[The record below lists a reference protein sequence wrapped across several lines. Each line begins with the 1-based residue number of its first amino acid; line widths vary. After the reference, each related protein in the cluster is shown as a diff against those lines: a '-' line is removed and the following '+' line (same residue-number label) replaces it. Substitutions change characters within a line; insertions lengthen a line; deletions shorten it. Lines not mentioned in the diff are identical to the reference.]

1 VSSGKTFLT
10 FGDRLPG
17 RALFA
22 GLLFAAL
29 LWCYGGT
36 ASAPLLLDD
45 EITLVRNRSIQQL
58 GDWASVLSPPA
69 EGTTGGR
76 PLANLSFALTYAV
89 SGVQP
94 WAHRLANVCLHGIV
108 SLLAFGLVRRMLQL
122 PGLPNRLRDRA
133 GELGAAIALLWAVHP
148 LLTQCVTYVSQ
159 RTEVLMAGAYL
170 LTLYAFIRAE
180 TEPSRGETWRF
191 ISVAACWLGSLCK
204 EAIATVPFAVLLCH
218 WLLLRIDLRTLW
230 RERLGYYA
238 ALTLSWT
245 ILAVSLDKVYERGVT
260 FDAGV
265 SPLQYATVQVSAV
278 VEYLRVSLWP
288 HPLIF
293 DHSPLVVIHPRLSLP
308 HALVLISLL
317 GGVAWSLVRRSRWGF
332 LGSLPLLI
340 LAPTSSFIPVVNAA
354 VAENRASLP
363 SLAVVAAVVV
373 VLALVLNRWMARLTF
388 GVLMVSAA
396 WATVVRN
403 HDYAD
408 AISLW
413 RDTVEKD
420 PGNPRAH
427 GQLAFALY
435 SHGQPEAA
443 LWHYREALRLDPDR
457 APHHTGA
464 GVILANQPGGLAEA
478 QRHLAEAVRLKPNEA
493 EANANLG
500 SVMGRLGKDLDGA
513 ERHLREALRLA
524 PGDAGVWFLYGEFF
538 EQRRSDLSEAR
549 RAYRETLR
557 LRPGF
562 EPALLALARLE
573 SSATRQ
579 GGTPSSPS
587 LP

>member
-1 VSSGKTFLT
+1 VSRGKDLLA

-22 GLLFAAL
+22 GVLFAAL
-29 LWCYGGT
+29 LWCYGGA

-45 EITLVRNRSIQQL
+45 EITLVRNRSIHRL
-58 GDWASVLSPPA
+58 GDWRAVLSPPA
-69 EGTTGGR
+69 DGTTGGR

-94 WAHRLANVCLHGIV
+94 WAHRLANVGLHGIV
-108 SLLAFGLVRRMLQL
+108 SLLAFGVVRRLLAL
-122 PGLPNRLRDRA
+122 PESPTRLRDRA
-133 GELGAAIALLWAVHP
+133 GELGAAVALLWAVHP

-159 RTEVLMAGAYL
+159 RTEVLMAGGYL
-170 LTLYAFIRAE
+170 LTIYAFIRAE
-180 TEPSRGETWRF
+180 TEPSRGPAWRVV
-191 ISVAACWLGSLCK
+191 SVAACWFGSLCK

-218 WLLLRIDLRTLW
+218 WLLLRMDLRTLW

-245 ILAVSLDKVYERGVT
+245 ILAVSLNKVYERGVT

-265 SPLQYATVQVSAV
+265 SPVQYARVQVSAV
-278 VEYLRVSLWP
+278 VEYLRLSLWP

-293 DHSPLVVIHPRLSLP
+293 DHSPLVVFDPRLSLP
-308 HALVLISLL
+308 HALVMVALL
-317 GGVAWSLVRRSRWGF
+317 AGVGWSLARRSRWGVF
-332 LGSLPLLI
+332 GSVFLLI

-354 VAENRASLP
+354 VAENRAYLP

-373 VLALVLNRWMARLTF
+373 VLALVLNRWMARVTFAVLT
-388 GVLMVSAA
+388 VSAA
-396 WATVVRN
+396 WATVLRN

-408 AISLW
+408 AISIW

-435 SHGQPEAA
+435 SQGQPEAA
-443 LWHYREALRLDPDR
+443 LRHYREALRLDPDR
-457 APHHTGA
+457 AAHHTGA
-464 GVILANQPGGLAEA
+464 GAILAGQPGGLAEA

-493 EANANLG
+493 EAKANLG
-500 SVMGRLGKDLDGA
+500 AVLGRLGRDLDGA

-524 PGDAGVWFLYGEFF
+524 PGDAGIWFLYGEFF
-538 EQRRSDLSEAR
+538 EQRRSDLPEAR

-557 LRPGF
+557 LRPAF

-573 SSATRQ
+573 SSAPRN
-579 GGTPSSPS
+579 GVTPASSSFP
-587 LP
+587 

>member
-1 VSSGKTFLT
+1 MSSGKTFLT

-69 EGTTGGR
+69 DGTTGGR

-108 SLLAFGLVRRMLQL
+108 SLLAFGVVRRVLAL
-122 PGLPNRLRDRA
+122 PGFPGRLRDRA
-133 GELGAAIALLWAVHP
+133 GELGAVAALLWAVHP

-170 LTLYAFIRAE
+170 LTLYAFLRSE
-180 TEPSRGETWRF
+180 TEPARSDVWRF
-191 ISVAACWLGSLCK
+191 LSVAACWLGSLCK

-218 WLLLRIDLRTLW
+218 WLLLRVDLRTLW

-245 ILAVSLDKVYERGVT
+245 ILAVSLNKVYERGVT

-265 SPLQYATVQVSAV
+265 SPVQYATVQVSAV
-278 VEYLRVSLWP
+278 VEYLRLSFWP

-293 DHSPLVVIHPRLSLP
+293 DHSPLVVFQPQLSLP
-308 HALVLISLL
+308 HALVLIALL
-317 GGVAWSLVRRSRWGF
+317 GGVGWCLARRSRWGF
-332 LGSLPLLI
+332 AGAWFFLI
-340 LAPTSSFIPVVNAA
+340 LAPTSSVIPVVNAA
-354 VAENRASLP
+354 VAENRVYLP
-363 SLAVVAAVVV
+363 SLAVVAAAVVA
-373 VLALVLNRWMARLTF
+373 LALVLNRWVARLTF
-388 GVLMVSAA
+388 GVLAVSAA
-396 WATVVRN
+396 WATVGRN
-403 HDYAD
+403 QDYAD

-413 RDTVEKD
+413 QDTVEKEA
-420 PGNPRAH
+420 GNPRAH

-443 LWHYREALRLDPDR
+443 LRHYREALRLDPDR
-457 APHHTGA
+457 AAHHTGA
-464 GVILANQPGGLAEA
+464 GVILAAQPGGLAEA
-478 QRHLAEAVRLKPNEA
+478 QRHLVEAVRLKPDEA

-500 SVMGRLGKDLDGA
+500 AVLGRLGKDLAGA

-524 PGDAGVWFLYGEFF
+524 PGDPGVWFLYGEFV
-538 EQRRSDLSEAR
+538 EQRRSDLPEAR
-549 RAYRETLR
+549 RAYREALR

-562 EPALLALARLE
+562 EPARQSLARL
-573 SSATRQ
+573 
-579 GGTPSSPS
+579 
-587 LP
+587 

>member
-1 VSSGKTFLT
+1 MSSGKTFLT
-10 FGDRLPG
+10 FGDRLPV

-69 EGTTGGR
+69 DGTTGGR

-108 SLLAFGLVRRMLQL
+108 SVLAFGVVRRVLAL
-122 PGLPNRLRDRA
+122 PGFPGRLRDRA
-133 GELGAAIALLWAVHP
+133 GELGAVAALLWAVHP

-170 LTLYAFIRAE
+170 LTLYAFLRSE
-180 TEPSRGETWRF
+180 TEPARSDVWRF
-191 ISVAACWLGSLCK
+191 LSVAACWLGSLCK

-218 WLLLRIDLRTLW
+218 WLLLRVDLRTLW

-245 ILAVSLDKVYERGVT
+245 ILAVSLNKVYERGVT

-265 SPLQYATVQVSAV
+265 SPVQYATVQVSAV
-278 VEYLRVSLWP
+278 VEYLRLSFWP

-293 DHSPLVVIHPRLSLP
+293 DHSPLVVFQPQLSLP
-308 HALVLISLL
+308 HALVLIALL
-317 GGVAWSLVRRSRWGF
+317 GGVGWCLARRSRWGF
-332 LGSLPLLI
+332 AGAWFFLI
-340 LAPTSSFIPVVNAA
+340 LAPTSSVIPVVNAA
-354 VAENRASLP
+354 VAENRVYLP
-363 SLAVVAAVVV
+363 SLAVVAAAVVAR
-373 VLALVLNRWMARLTF
+373 ALDLHRWGARLTF
-388 GVLMVSAA
+388 GVLAVSAA
-396 WATVVRN
+396 WATVGRN
-403 HDYAD
+403 QDYAD

-413 RDTVEKD
+413 QDTVEKEA
-420 PGNPRAH
+420 GNPRAH

-443 LWHYREALRLDPDR
+443 LRHYREALRLDPDR
-457 APHHTGA
+457 AAHHTGA
-464 GVILANQPGGLAEA
+464 GVILAAQPGGLAEA
-478 QRHLAEAVRLKPNEA
+478 QRHLVEAVRLKPDEA

-500 SVMGRLGKDLDGA
+500 AVLGRLGKDLAGA

-524 PGDAGVWFLYGEFF
+524 PGDPGVWFLYGEFV
-538 EQRRSDLSEAR
+538 EQRRSDLPEAR
-549 RAYRETLR
+549 RAYREALR

-562 EPALLALARLE
+562 EPARQSLARL
-573 SSATRQ
+573 
-579 GGTPSSPS
+579 
-587 LP
+587 

>member
-1 VSSGKTFLT
+1 
-10 FGDRLPG
+10 
-17 RALFA
+17 
-22 GLLFAAL
+22 
-29 LWCYGGT
+29 
-36 ASAPLLLDD
+36 
-45 EITLVRNRSIQQL
+45 
-58 GDWASVLSPPA
+58 
-69 EGTTGGR
+69 
-76 PLANLSFALTYAV
+76 
-89 SGVQP
+89 
-94 WAHRLANVCLHGIV
+94 
-108 SLLAFGLVRRMLQL
+108 
-122 PGLPNRLRDRA
+122 
-133 GELGAAIALLWAVHP
+133 
-148 LLTQCVTYVSQ
+148 
-159 RTEVLMAGAYL
+159 
-170 LTLYAFIRAE
+170 
-180 TEPSRGETWRF
+180 
-191 ISVAACWLGSLCK
+191 
-204 EAIATVPFAVLLCH
+204 VPFAVLLCH

-354 VAENRASLP
+354 VAENRAYLP

>member
-1 VSSGKTFLT
+1 MSSGKIYLALGVRFYE
-10 FGDRLPG
+10 

-22 GLLFAAL
+22 GLLCAFL

-45 EITLVRNRSIQQL
+45 EITLVRNRSIQRL
-58 GDWASVLSPPA
+58 AEWAAVLSPPA
-69 EGTTGGR
+69 DSTTGGR

-108 SLLAFGLVRRMLQL
+108 SLLAFGFVRRLLAL
-122 PGLPNRLRDRA
+122 PGLPERLRDRA
-133 GELGAAIALLWAVHP
+133 GELGAVVALLWSIHP

-180 TEPSRGETWRF
+180 TEPSQGAVWRF
-191 ISVAACWLGSLCK
+191 ISVVACWLGSLCK

-218 WLLLRIDLRTLW
+218 WLLLRVDFRTVW
-230 RERLGYYA
+230 RERRGYYF
-238 ALTLSWT
+238 ALILSWSL
-245 ILAVSLDKVYERGVT
+245 LAVSLNRVNERGVT
-260 FDAGV
+260 FEAGV
-265 SPLQYATVQVSAV
+265 SSLQYATVQVSAV
-278 VEYLRVSLWP
+278 LEYLRLSFWP

-293 DHSPLVVIHPRLSLP
+293 DHSPLVVFQSRFSLP
-308 HALVLISLL
+308 HTLVLIALL
-317 GGVAWSLVRRSRWGF
+317 GGVGGSLARRSQWGF
-332 LGSLPLLI
+332 LGAWFFLI
-340 LAPTSSFIPVVNAA
+340 LAPTSSVIPVVNAA
-354 VAENRASLP
+354 IAENRAYLP
-363 SLAVVAAVVV
+363 SLAVVAGVVV
-373 VLALVLNRWMARLTF
+373 GLALVLNRWVARLIF
-388 GVLMVSAA
+388 GVLTVSAA
-396 WATVVRN
+396 WATVGRN

-413 RDTVEKD
+413 QDTVEKA

-435 SHGQPEAA
+435 SHGQAEAA
-443 LWHYREALRLDPDR
+443 LRHYREALRLDPDR
-457 APHHTGA
+457 AAHHTGA
-464 GVILANQPGGLAEA
+464 GVILASQPGGLAAA
-478 QRHLAEAVRLKPNEA
+478 QYHLAEAVRLKPAEA

-500 SVMGRLGKDLDGA
+500 SVLGRLGTDLAGA
-513 ERHLREALRLA
+513 ERYLREGVRLA
-524 PGDAGVWFLYGEFF
+524 PGEAGVWFLYGEFF
-538 EQRRSDLSEAR
+538 EQRRADLPEAR
-549 RAYRETLR
+549 RAYREALR

-562 EPALLALARLE
+562 EPAQQALARLE
-573 SSATRQ
+573 PPAVRRSGATA
-579 GGTPSSPS
+579 SPS

>member
-1 VSSGKTFLT
+1 MSAGKTFLT

-58 GDWASVLSPPA
+58 GDWAAVLSPPA
-69 EGTTGGR
+69 DGTTGGR

-108 SLLAFGLVRRMLQL
+108 SLLAFGVVRRVLAL
-122 PGLPNRLRDRA
+122 PGFPDRLRDRA
-133 GELGAAIALLWAVHP
+133 GELGAVVALLWAVHP
-148 LLTQCVTYVSQ
+148 LLTQSVTYISQ
-159 RTEVLMAGAYL
+159 RTEVLMAGGYL
-170 LTLYAFIRAE
+170 LTLYAFLRAE
-180 TEPSRGETWRF
+180 TEPARSDVWRF
-191 ISVAACWLGSLCK
+191 VSVAACWLGSLCK
-204 EAIATVPFAVLLCH
+204 EAIATVPFVVLLGH
-218 WLLLRIDLRTLW
+218 WLLLRVDLRTLW

-238 ALTLSWT
+238 TLTLSWT
-245 ILAVSLDKVYERGVT
+245 ILAVSLNKVYERGVT

-278 VEYLRVSLWP
+278 VEYLRLSFWP

-293 DHSPLVVIHPRLSLP
+293 DHSPLVVFQPRLSLP
-308 HALVLISLL
+308 HALVLIALL
-317 GGVAWSLVRRSRWGF
+317 GGVGWCLARRSRWGF
-332 LGSLPLLI
+332 AGAWFFLI
-340 LAPTSSFIPVVNAA
+340 LAPTSSVIPVVNAA
-354 VAENRASLP
+354 VAENRAYLP
-363 SLAVVAAVVV
+363 SLAVVAGVVV
-373 VLALVLNRWMARLTF
+373 GLALVLNRWVARLTI
-388 GVLMVSAA
+388 GVLVVSAA
-396 WATVVRN
+396 WATVGRN
-403 HDYAD
+403 LDYAD
-408 AISLW
+408 ALSLW
-413 RDTVEKD
+413 QDTVEKE

-435 SHGQPEAA
+435 SHGQSEAA
-443 LWHYREALRLDPDR
+443 LRHYREALRLDPDR
-457 APHHTGA
+457 AAHHTGA
-464 GVILANQPGGLAEA
+464 GVILAAQPGGLADA
-478 QRHLAEAVRLKPNEA
+478 QRHLAEAVRLKPAEA

-500 SVMGRLGKDLDGA
+500 SVLGRLGKDLAGA
-513 ERHLREALRLA
+513 ERHLREAVRLA
-524 PGDAGVWFLYGEFF
+524 PGDPGVWFLYGEFV
-538 EQRRSDLSEAR
+538 EQRRSDLPEAR
-549 RAYRETLR
+549 RAYLEALR

-573 SSATRQ
+573 PAAARP
-579 GGTPSSPS
+579 GGPLTSPS

>member
-1 VSSGKTFLT
+1 VSSGKTFLA

-29 LWCYGGT
+29 LGGYGGT

-45 EITLVRNRSIQQL
+45 EITLVRNRSIQRL
-58 GDWASVLSPPA
+58 GDWAAVLSPPA
-69 EGTTGGR
+69 DGTTGGR

-94 WAHRLANVCLHGIV
+94 WAHRLANVLLHGV
-108 SLLAFGLVRRMLQL
+108 VALLAFGVVRRILQL
-122 PGLPNRLRDRA
+122 PGIPERLRDRA
-133 GELGAAIALLWAVHP
+133 GELGAAVALLWAVHP

-170 LTLYAFIRAE
+170 LTLYAFLRAE
-180 TEPSRGETWRF
+180 TEPARNDFWRF
-191 ISVAACWLGSLCK
+191 VSVAACWLGSLCK

-218 WLLLRIDLRTLW
+218 WLLLRVDLRTLW

-238 ALTLSWT
+238 ALILSWS
-245 ILAVSLDKVYERGVT
+245 ILAVSLNKVHERGVT

-265 SPLQYATVQVSAV
+265 SSLQYATVQVSAV
-278 VEYLRVSLWP
+278 VDYLRLSLWP

-293 DHSPLVVIHPRLSLP
+293 DHSPLVVFQPRLSLP
-308 HALVLISLL
+308 HALILIALI
-317 GGVAWSLVRRSRWGF
+317 GGVGWCVVRRSRWGLAGAWF
-332 LGSLPLLI
+332 FLI
-340 LAPTSSFIPVVNAA
+340 LAPTSSVIPVVNAA
-354 VAENRASLP
+354 VAENRAYLP
-363 SLAVVAAVVV
+363 SLAVVAVGVVA
-373 VLALVLNRWMARLTF
+373 LALVLNRWVARLIF
-388 GVLMVSAA
+388 GVLVVSAA
-396 WATVVRN
+396 WATVGRN

-413 RDTVEKD
+413 QDTVEKE

-435 SHGQPEAA
+435 AHGQPEAA
-443 LWHYREALRLDPDR
+443 LRHYREALRLDPDR
-457 APHHTGA
+457 AAHHTGA
-464 GVILANQPGGLAEA
+464 GVILAAQPGGLAEA
-478 QRHLAEAVRLKPNEA
+478 QLHLAEAVRLKPNEA

-500 SVMGRLGKDLDGA
+500 AVLGRLGKDLAGA

-524 PGDAGVWFLYGEFF
+524 PGDAGVWFLYGEFV
-538 EQRRSDLSEAR
+538 EQRRADLPEAR
-549 RAYRETLR
+549 RAYREALR

-562 EPALLALARLE
+562 EPAQQAIARLE
-573 SSATRQ
+573 RPAVRS
-579 GGTPSSPS
+579 GGPPPPLS